1 MTEYKKI
8 TQDENMKQT
17 REIVSAL
24 KALNAVIQAHEPVD
38 ITLPDGSWGLH
49 CRECD
54 GWAYPCLTIKIIR
67 AYWA

>member
-8 TQDENMKQT
+8 TQDENMKHIH
-17 REIVSAL
+17 EIVASL
-24 KALNAVIQAHEPVD
+24 KALNAVIRAHEPVD

-54 GWAYPCLTIKIIR
+54 GWAYPCHTIKLIR
-67 AYWA
+67 AYLR